1 MIKVIMYL
9 LLIINITSYSFS
21 LKELNSDI
29 MLKKG
34 DKKIKEY
41 VINNIS
47 SKPKVYFLN
56 IDSEY
61 NNIELETNRFVL
73 PPSKEKTF
81 KIKIVGKGIEGENS
95 YFLNITEKHTGV
107 VEEKKNNILI
117 NKNVRIKQKYFLIFY
132 EFYNKK

>member
-95 YFLNITEKHTGV
+95 YFLNIIEKHTGV

-117 NKNVRIKQKYFLIFY
+117 NKNVRIKQKYFLIF
-132 EFYNKK
+132 

>member
-1 MIKVIMYL
+1 MIKIIMYL

-21 LKELNSDI
+21 FKELSSDI
-29 MLKKG
+29 ILKKG

-41 VINNIS
+41 AIKNIS
-47 SKPKVYFLN
+47 SKPKIYLLN
-56 IDSEY
+56 VDSEY

-117 NKNVRIKQKYFLIFY
+117 NKNVRIKQKYFLIF
-132 EFYNKK
+132 

>member
-117 NKNVRIKQKYFLIFY
+117 NKNVRIKQKYFLIF
-132 EFYNKK
+132 